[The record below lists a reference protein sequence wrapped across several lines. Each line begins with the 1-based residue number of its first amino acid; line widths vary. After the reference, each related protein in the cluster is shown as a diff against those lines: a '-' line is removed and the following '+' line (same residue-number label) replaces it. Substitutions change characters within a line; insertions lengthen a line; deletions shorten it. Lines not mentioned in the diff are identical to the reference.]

1 MLKHSP
7 QIQIP
12 QRIWHGLVLK
22 QRFTR
27 LFASKLASD
36 HDNSKIIKKHF
47 VFTCISGYLSKRRRR
62 RRRER
67 ERETETVRERGEMQ
81 THRPRQR
88 DPRHRESGTDR
99 QTEKQSHSWR
109 CTNFQPPHLG
119 GQLAWHQAILN
130 DLIQALQG
138 LLLLIL
144 RDGVRGDNLVLKS
157 TQAIWSCPQITTV
170 NNIYTTWWGLGG
182 WPCQAIAST
191 LLTAK
196 QYFEW
201 LYCGFSSIS
210 NSQVPLKQFQ
220 SWPDCE

>member
-62 RRRER
+62 RRRRRERQRQWER
-67 ERETETVRERGEMQ
+67 EERCRHTGQDREILDTERVGQ
-81 THRPRQR
+81 TGRQ
-88 DPRHRESGTDR
+88 
-99 QTEKQSHSWR
+99 KNSHSWR

-119 GQLAWHQAILN
+119 GQLAWHQAILD

-201 LYCGFSSIS
+201 LYCRFSSIS

-220 SWPDCE
+220 SWPDWE